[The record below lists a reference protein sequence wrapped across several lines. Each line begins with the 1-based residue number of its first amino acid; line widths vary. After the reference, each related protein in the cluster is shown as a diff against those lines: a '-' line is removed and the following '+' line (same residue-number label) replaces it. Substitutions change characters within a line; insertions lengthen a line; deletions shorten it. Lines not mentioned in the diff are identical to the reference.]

1 MNTTKDALDAVMR
14 AMEIEK
20 ETFDFYTKAEQ
31 KTFNQAGKR
40 IFRWLA
46 KTEEQ
51 HYIKLSEL
59 YKSLDENGRWVF
71 YGGSTISLEPGDE
84 AEVGFDTDDREALK
98 IAMEIEKKG
107 IAYFEEILAK
117 TIDPE
122 GKSML
127 QTLLDEER
135 EHLRIVSEKFAQ
147 IEK

>member
-1 MNTTKDALDAVMR
+1 MNSAKEVLDAVMR

-20 ETFDFYTKAEQ
+20 ETFDFYVRAEQ

-40 IFRWLA
+40 VFRWLA

-59 YKSLDENGRWVF
+59 YKSLDESGRWVF
-71 YGGSTISLEPGDE
+71 YGGSTISLEPGEGAD
-84 AEVGFDTDDREALK
+84 VGFDTDDLEALK

-107 IAYFEEILAK
+107 ISYFEELLAK
-117 TIDPE
+117 TSDPD

-127 QTLLDEER
+127 QTLLNEER
-135 EHLRIVSEKFAQ
+135 EHLRIISEKYGQAA
-147 IEK
+147 K